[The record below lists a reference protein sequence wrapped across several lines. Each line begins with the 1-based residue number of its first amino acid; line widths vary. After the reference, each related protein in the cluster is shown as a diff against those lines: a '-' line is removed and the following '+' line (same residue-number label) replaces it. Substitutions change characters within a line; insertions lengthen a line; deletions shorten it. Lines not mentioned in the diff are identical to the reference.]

1 MQPVNVLPTFVS
13 QEADLNTKESLDSS
27 GESSKDSN
35 FSRMVEEHVA
45 GDKDTQVKA
54 ESSAATNGNVT
65 AINGKNA
72 TNTDNKRQENDSS
85 SRVTSNKSNPD
96 SKESSDSIDNQKVLV
111 QENSKDKS
119 IETEALTESEQF
131 ISLLYNSDQT
141 LTSSKEKPMQAIL
154 TDNQK
159 ISIVNKPDVSVVNE
173 DNLIGEEDSV
183 EDNVSVEHKLKSF
196 SKDEVIARASL
207 KRNALIQPS
216 TDLALKDYQ
225 LSLQSPQAPLQGASI
240 TSEQLMNAQL
250 SNAELKN
257 NKITDLAVGVA
268 QVNKSQLTEKVNSDV
283 SNPLL
288 DLIAKESVV
297 KSALN
302 IGDNKNPPLVQKSSE
317 VQAQLLSEKVL
328 EQESEATPEQL
339 SELSAEEIKAAVLA
353 ASISGDSSK
362 ADKVKP
368 VIADTANGP
377 VNKVDEDKQKIDKN
391 LQATVAGEK
400 ITQEQPIEAQ
410 IKHPG
415 VTNNQV
421 LSSQAL
427 QQNQAQQ
434 KIEPNIDN
442 KVIEDAG
449 EEYIDP
455 VFLAEDKPVE
465 QALKTTSKVTDPM
478 TVRTSSDVQA
488 QTVQSTQ
495 MKQSNDAYMEHQSS
509 EALNHTVASDTA
521 QIQKNNVQLQQETI
535 SIFKKDFADAVKDK
549 VMIMINQKIQQFD
562 ITLDPPEFGNM
573 QVRVNLQGEQAA
585 VNFVVQNQ
593 QAKEALEQNM
603 HKLKEMLA
611 EQGVDVGGANVEQQ
625 NQQSDNDEK
634 SSDLNNENK
643 GPLSSQNK
651 DEHNVEHILSANLF
665 DSPATGVDYYA

>member
-1 MQPVNVLPTFVS
+1 M
-13 QEADLNTKESLDSS
+13 
-27 GESSKDSN
+27 
-35 FSRMVEEHVA
+35 
-45 GDKDTQVKA
+45 
-54 ESSAATNGNVT
+54 
-65 AINGKNA
+65 
-72 TNTDNKRQENDSS
+72 
-85 SRVTSNKSNPD
+85 
-96 SKESSDSIDNQKVLV
+96 
-111 QENSKDKS
+111 
-119 IETEALTESEQF
+119 
-131 ISLLYNSDQT
+131 
-141 LTSSKEKPMQAIL
+141 
-154 TDNQK
+154 
-159 ISIVNKPDVSVVNE
+159 
-173 DNLIGEEDSV
+173 
-183 EDNVSVEHKLKSF
+183 
-196 SKDEVIARASL
+196 
-207 KRNALIQPS
+207 
-216 TDLALKDYQ
+216 
-225 LSLQSPQAPLQGASI
+225 
-240 TSEQLMNAQL
+240 
-250 SNAELKN
+250 
-257 NKITDLAVGVA
+257 
-268 QVNKSQLTEKVNSDV
+268 
-283 SNPLL
+283 
-288 DLIAKESVV
+288 
-297 KSALN
+297 
-302 IGDNKNPPLVQKSSE
+302 QKSSE